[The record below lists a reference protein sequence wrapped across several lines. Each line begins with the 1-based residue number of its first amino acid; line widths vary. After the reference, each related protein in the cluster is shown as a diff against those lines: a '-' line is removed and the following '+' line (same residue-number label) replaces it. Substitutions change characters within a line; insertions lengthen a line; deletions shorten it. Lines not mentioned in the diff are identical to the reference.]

1 MEYLEKYGVTKEEI
15 DKLKERFNEGIIEF
29 LTNNE
34 IFIEQT
40 IEYLYSQGIKC
51 IYLLMIN
58 NIQIFLETKV
68 ALQEKVDMLKEQ
80 GISRKEIQLKLLQG
94 D

>member
-1 MEYLEKYGVTKEEI
+1 
-15 DKLKERFNEGIIEF
+15 
-29 LTNNE
+29 
-34 IFIEQT
+34 
-40 IEYLYSQGIKC
+40 
-51 IYLLMIN
+51 MIN